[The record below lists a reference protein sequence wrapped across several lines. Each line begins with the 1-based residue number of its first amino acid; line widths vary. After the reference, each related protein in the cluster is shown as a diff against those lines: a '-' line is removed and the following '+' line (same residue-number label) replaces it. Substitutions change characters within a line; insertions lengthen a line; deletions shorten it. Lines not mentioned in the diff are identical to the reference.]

1 MVCAYADLR
10 SSDSSR
16 VAHFEAV
23 SVGSVFAAYPS
34 FDFSRQARHTFS
46 SELQRYCE
54 MRLPDP

>member
-23 SVGSVFAAYPS
+23 SVGSVLAYPS
-34 FDFSRQARHTFS
+34 FVFSRQARHTFS